1 MKQTFSLKQKYI
13 QFIHILI
20 PILITQ
26 ITLSLMTFFDT
37 MMSGHSSPADL
48 AGAAIGSSL
57 WLPVQTGLS
66 GILMGITPIVSHL
79 VGKKDRDQV
88 NFNVV
93 QAILLSLAVSIVV
106 IIGGSIALDPILN
119 GMGLEPKVQHV
130 AHYFLV
136 AIGAGVIPLFGYTV
150 LRSFIDSIGQTRI
163 SMTITLM
170 SLPINVLV
178 NYLLIFGKMGFPR
191 LGGIGSGVASA
202 FTYWC
207 IFILA
212 FVVIRKSEAF
222 SEYQMLRKWYRISF
236 SKWKELLKIGVPI
249 GFAIFF
255 ETAVFAAVTLFMS
268 QYDTKTIAAHQAALN
283 FASTLYMIPLSICL
297 SLTILVGF
305 ETGAARL
312 RDAKQY
318 TNLGIGTAAGMSI
331 VTAIILLVF
340 QHGVASLY
348 SDEPT
353 VIELTK
359 HFLIYA
365 IFFQLSDAIAAPI
378 QGALRGYKDV
388 NSPFLLAFIAYWVIG
403 LPLGYVLANYTSQG
417 PYGYWLGLISGLAV
431 AAVSLF
437 LRLAYMQKKYAKD
450 LGLPLQ

>member
-1 MKQTFSLKQKYI
+1 
-13 QFIHILI
+13 
-20 PILITQ
+20 
-26 ITLSLMTFFDT
+26 
-37 MMSGHSSPADL
+37 
-48 AGAAIGSSL
+48 
-57 WLPVQTGLS
+57 
-66 GILMGITPIVSHL
+66 
-79 VGKKDRDQV
+79 
-88 NFNVV
+88 
-93 QAILLSLAVSIVV
+93 
-106 IIGGSIALDPILN
+106 
-119 GMGLEPKVQHV
+119 
-130 AHYFLV
+130 
-136 AIGAGVIPLFGYTV
+136 
-150 LRSFIDSIGQTRI
+150 
-163 SMTITLM
+163 MTITLL

-212 FVVIRKSEAF
+212 VVIVRKSEAF
-222 SEYQMLRKWYRISF
+222 SEYQMLRKWYKISF

-318 TNLGIGTAAGMSI
+318 ANLGIGTAAGMSI

-340 QHGVASLY
+340 QNGVASLY
-348 SDEPT
+348 SDEPA

-437 LRLAYMQKKYAKD
+437 LRLAYMQKKYAKTV
-450 LGLPLQ
+450 GQA

>member
-79 VGKKDRDQV
+79 VGRRDRNQV
-88 NFNVV
+88 DYNVM
-93 QAILLSLAVSIVV
+93 QALLLSFVVSIVV
-106 IIGGSIALDPILN
+106 LIGGSIALDPILSS
-119 GMGLEPKVQHV
+119 MGLEPKVQHV

-136 AIGAGVIPLFGYTV
+136 AIGTGIIPLFGYTV

-163 SMTITLM
+163 SMTITLL

-212 FVVIRKSEAF
+212 VVIVRKSEAF
-222 SEYQMLRKWYRISF
+222 SEYQMLRKWYKISF

-283 FASTLYMIPLSICL
+283 FASTLYMVPLSICL

-318 TNLGIGTAAGMSI
+318 ANLGIGTAAGMSI

-340 QHGVASLY
+340 QNGVASLY
-348 SDEPT
+348 SDEPA

-437 LRLAYMQKKYAKD
+437 LRLAYMQKKYAKTV
-450 LGLPLQ
+450 GQA

>member
-1 MKQTFSLKQKYI
+1 MKQTFTLKQKYI

-37 MMSGHSSPADL
+37 VMSGHSSPADL

-66 GILMGITPIVSHL
+66 GILMGIIPIVSHL
-79 VGKKDRDQV
+79 VGRGERDQV
-88 NFNVV
+88 DFNVM
-93 QAILLSLAVSIVV
+93 QALLLSLTVSIVV
-106 IIGGSIALDPILN
+106 LVGGGIALDPILN
-119 GMGLEPKVQHV
+119 GMSLEPKVQHV

-136 AIGAGVIPLFGYTV
+136 AIGTGIIPLFGYTV

-163 SMTITLM
+163 SMTITLL

-191 LGGIGSGVASA
+191 LGGIGSGVASS

-212 FVVIRKSEAF
+212 FIIVRKSEAF
-222 SEYQMLRKWYRISF
+222 SKYHMLRNWYKISF
-236 SKWKELLKIGVPI
+236 AKWKELLKIGVPI

-268 QYDTKTIAAHQAALN
+268 RYDTQTIAAHQSALN

-297 SLTILVGF
+297 ALTILVGF
-305 ETGAARL
+305 EAGAARL

-318 TNLGIGTAAGMSI
+318 ARLGIGTAAGMSI

-348 SDEPT
+348 SDEPA

>member
-79 VGKKDRDQV
+79 VGRRDRNQV
-88 NFNVV
+88 DYNVM
-93 QAILLSLAVSIVV
+93 QALLLSFVVSIVV
-106 IIGGSIALDPILN
+106 LIGGSIALDPILSS
-119 GMGLEPKVQHV
+119 MGLEPKVQHV

-136 AIGAGVIPLFGYTV
+136 AIGTGIIPLFGYTV

-163 SMTITLM
+163 SMTITLL

-212 FVVIRKSEAF
+212 VVIVRKSEAF
-222 SEYQMLRKWYRISF
+222 SEYQMLRKWYKISF

-318 TNLGIGTAAGMSI
+318 ANLGIGTAAGMSI

-340 QHGVASLY
+340 QNGVASLY
-348 SDEPT
+348 SDEPA

-437 LRLAYMQKKYAKD
+437 LRLAYMQKKYAKTV
-450 LGLPLQ
+450 GQA